1 MHPEEIVSN
10 LRVDRGSEVP
20 VDHQIIHQ
28 LTKLIQSGQI
38 GLGDELPSPAALAA
52 VTGVGVANAASAYE
66 KLEENQVLEKLP
78 SGSWSVS
85 RVQDVITKG
94 RRDAAVKLLEQAI
107 QALEELKLS
116 SREISALFQIIL
128 MKREQE
134 YESFQIALVDC
145 NPEAL
150 AIFESQ
156 LRYMTHNRLFRY
168 LLGDLQRDPALA
180 RQLEAYDLV
189 VTTESHVAE
198 IKGLCPAISNRLM
211 TVTISPSQQT
221 ILDLSSLPRNAAIA
235 VICQSE
241 EFQRI
246 IRRRLASFGIDTAN
260 LVFADEDAPGDL
272 AKFLKDRDILIL
284 PRESHFEARAEY
296 LAILDAFVDR
306 GGRIQRLDYQ
316 IERGS
321 LAAIEEAISDI
332 LNQTM
337 M

>member
-1 MHPEEIVSN
+1 MRPEEIVSS
-10 LRVDRGSEVP
+10 LQVDRGSEVP

-28 LTKLIQSGQI
+28 LTKLIQSGKI
-38 GLGDELPSPAALAA
+38 GLGDELPTPAALAA
-52 VTGVGVANAASAYE
+52 VTGVGVANASSAYE

-78 SGSWSVS
+78 SGAWSVS

-168 LLGDLQRDPALA
+168 LLGDLRRDPALA

-198 IKGLCPAISNRLM
+198 IKELCPVVSGRLM

-221 ILDLSSLPRNAAIA
+221 ILDLSSLSRNAAIA
-235 VICQSE
+235 VICQSQ
-241 EFQRI
+241 EFRRI
-246 IRRRLASFGIDTAN
+246 ISRRLASFGIDTAN
-260 LVFADEDAPGDL
+260 LAFADEDAPGDL

-296 LAILDAFVDR
+296 LAILDAFIR
-306 GGRIQRLDYQ
+306 NGGRIQRLDYQ

-337 M
+337 L